1 MKSTQLSSTL
11 RWWDMSAALRL
22 LVLMII
28 AASRL
33 TITGWTH
40 HLQIVYVIVI
50 LGTVYGLALGQS
62 IFSPGLTAVFVVVGG
77 LFVIPWQLGLTL
89 GGGIPWLERLI
100 SLLGRLNIIIVQ
112 LIRQEPVQD
121 SLLFLVLM
129 SLLFWVLTALAAYN
143 LTRYAHAWRAAVPT
157 GLAIVLMH
165 AYDPRNRYGLLVL
178 GVYFVLVL
186 VLVAHVAYLRRRFHW
201 KQNRVQTSP
210 QTAVELS
217 QAAFLAALL
226 LVLVAWSAPPITT
239 PIPPL
244 QQTWQKISQ
253 PWLVV
258 RSRMSNMFVSLK
270 STLGV
275 VTDFYGSA
283 MALGLGNTHGDNVVM
298 TVEAPTE
305 PPPGARY
312 YWRAWVYDQYENGRW
327 ESGLTDTQSVTPDNF
342 DLPFPGLGGRWGA
355 TFKFSFKVS
364 ITTLYAAS
372 QPVWVSRPVRANLAF
387 NDDGTADVA
396 ALHAQTPLFAGE
408 TYTTQSSIS
417 AATVADLQKA
427 GTDYP
432 AWVTDRYLQL
442 PDEITP
448 RTRELAQEITAGLDN
463 PYDKAQAITNYLRN
477 NIEYTETISAPPFDQ
492 EPLDWFLFDYQQ
504 GFCNY
509 YASAEIVLL
518 RSLGIPARMAVGY
531 ARGTLQVTD
540 ETELERQFGE
550 QPATV
555 IYEVRQG
562 DAHAWPEVFFPGYG
576 WVEFEPT
583 AGQTALQR
591 PSGLEQPIDSS
602 ADQTDANQPTPA
614 PTSQPLGEEPDSET
628 ASTAPATDVR
638 LMILSWTIIPA
649 LILFYIAWR
658 TRPQNKPLPAL
669 MEASLR
675 RIGIQPP
682 SALRLWAIRAA
693 WSPLERAYQEINN
706 ALARL
711 GSRPHPADTPAERAA
726 TLQKLLPAAKRP
738 VEELLTE
745 YHLSAFGVRGGNVL
759 AAHEAAQAVRKLSQH
774 QVVDSFLARLRFQK

>member
-1 MKSTQLSSTL
+1 
-11 RWWDMSAALRL
+11 MSAALRL

-33 TITGWTH
+33 TVTGWTF
-40 HLQIVYVIVI
+40 HLQIIYVIVV
-50 LGTVYGLALGQS
+50 LGTAYGLALGQS
-62 IFSPGLTAVFVVVGG
+62 IFSSWLVAVFAVVGG
-77 LFVIPWQLGLTL
+77 FFVIPWQLGLTL
-89 GGGIPWLERLI
+89 GDGIPWLERLI

-129 SLLFWVLTALAAYN
+129 SLLFWVLSILAAYN
-143 LTRYAHAWRAAVPT
+143 LTRYAHAWRAALPA
-157 GLAIVLMH
+157 GLAVVLMH

-178 GVYFVLVL
+178 GMYFVLVL
-186 VLVAHVAYLRRRFHW
+186 VLVAQVAYLRRRLHW
-201 KQNRVQTSP
+201 KQNRVQTSS
-210 QTAVELS
+210 QTALELS
-217 QAAFLAALL
+217 QAAFVAALL
-226 LVLVAWSAPPITT
+226 LVLIAWTAPPITT

-253 PWLVV
+253 PWLVI

-283 MALGLGNTHGDNVVM
+283 MALGLGNTHGNNVVM
-298 TVEAPTE
+298 TVEAPSE

-312 YWRAWVYDQYENGRW
+312 YWRAWVYDQYESGRW
-327 ESGLTDTQSVTPDNF
+327 ESDLTDTQSATPDNF
-342 DLPFPGLGGRWGA
+342 DLPFPELGGRWGA

-408 TYTTQSSIS
+408 TYTTQSSLS
-417 AATVADLQKA
+417 AATVADLREA

-448 RTRELAQEITAGLDN
+448 RTRDLAEEITAGLNN

-477 NIEYTETISAPPFDQ
+477 NIEYSETISAPPLDQ
-492 EPLDWFLFDYQQ
+492 EPLDWFLFDYQK

-531 ARGTLQVTD
+531 ARGTPQATG
-540 ETELERQFGE
+540 ETELEQQFGE
-550 QPATV
+550 LPATV

-562 DAHAWPEVFFPGYG
+562 DAHAWPEVYFPGYG

-583 AGQTALQR
+583 AGQAPLQR
-591 PSGLEQPIDSS
+591 PSGLEQPINNP
-602 ADQTDANQPTPA
+602 ANQTDTNRPTPTPA
-614 PTSQPLGEEPDSET
+614 SRPLEEEPDSET
-628 ASTAPATDVR
+628 GASSAPATDAR
-638 LMILSWTIIPA
+638 LMILSWAIIPA

-669 MEASLR
+669 MEAGLR
-675 RIGIQPP
+675 RMGIQPP
-682 SALRLWAIRAA
+682 SALRRWAIRAA
-693 WSPLERAYQEINN
+693 WSPLEQAYQEINS

-711 GSRPHPADTPAERAA
+711 GNRPHPADTPAERAA
-726 TLQKLLPAAKRP
+726 KLQKLLPAANRP
-738 VEELLTE
+738 IVELLGE
-745 YHLSAFGVRGGNVL
+745 YHLSAFGAQGGSVIV
-759 AAHEAAQAVRKLSQH
+759 ARQAAQAIRYLSWQ
-774 QVVDSFLARLRFQK
+774 QLLDRFLARFRRES

>member
-1 MKSTQLSSTL
+1 MKSTQPSSML

-40 HLQIVYVIVI
+40 HLQLVYVIVI
-50 LGTVYGLALGQS
+50 LGTAYGLALGQS
-62 IFSPGLTAVFVVVGG
+62 MFSSRLVAVFAVVGG

-89 GGGIPWLERLI
+89 GPGVPWLERLI

-112 LIRQEPVQD
+112 LIRQEPVKD

-129 SLLFWVLTALAAYN
+129 SLLFWALSVHAAYN
-143 LTRYAHAWRAAVPT
+143 LTRYAHAWRAALPV
-157 GLAIVLMH
+157 GLAILLMH
-165 AYDPRNRYGLLVL
+165 AYDPRHRYGLLVL

-186 VLVAHVAYLRRRFHW
+186 MLVAQVAYLRRRLHW
-201 KQNRVQTSP
+201 KQNRVQTSS
-210 QTAVELS
+210 QTAIELS

-226 LVLVAWSAPPITT
+226 LVIVAWTAPPITP

-275 VTDFYGSA
+275 VTDYYSNT
-283 MALGLGNTHGDNVVM
+283 MALGLGSTHGNNVVM
-298 TVEAPTE
+298 TVEAPTA

-312 YWRAWVYDQYENGRW
+312 YWRAWVYDQYEDGRW

-342 DLPFPGLGGRWGA
+342 DLPFPELGGRWGA
-355 TFKFSFKVS
+355 TFKFTFKVS
-364 ITTLYAAS
+364 ITTLYTAS
-372 QPVWVSRPVRANLAF
+372 QPVWVSRPIRASLAF
-387 NDDGTADVA
+387 NDDGTADLA
-396 ALHAQTPLFAGE
+396 ALHAQAPLYAGE
-408 TYTTQSSIS
+408 TYTNQSSLS
-417 AATVADLQKA
+417 AATVADLREA
-427 GTDYP
+427 GTNYP
-432 AWVTDRYLQL
+432 AWVADRYLQL
-442 PDEITP
+442 PGEITP
-448 RTRELAQEITAGLDN
+448 RTRELAQEITSGLDN
-463 PYDKAQAITNYLRN
+463 PFDKAQAITNYLRN
-477 NIEYTETISAPPFDQ
+477 TIEYTETIPAPPLDQ
-492 EPLDWFLFDYQQ
+492 EPLDWFLFDFQQ

-531 ARGTLQVTD
+531 ARGTIQVTD

-550 QPATV
+550 LPATV

-562 DAHAWPEVFFPGYG
+562 DAHAWPEVYFPGYG

-583 AGQTALQR
+583 AGQAALQR
-591 PSGLEQPIDSS
+591 PSGLEQPVNST
-602 ADQTDANQPTPA
+602 ANQTGANQPTPA
-614 PTSQPLGEEPDSET
+614 DRPPEEPEPDT
-628 ASTAPATDVR
+628 GASSASATDLR
-638 LMILSWTIIPA
+638 LVILSWTIIPA

-669 MEASLR
+669 MEAGLR

-682 SALRLWAIRAA
+682 AALRLWAIRAA

-726 TLQKLLPAAKRP
+726 KLQKLLPAAKRP
-738 VEELLTE
+738 IEELLTE
-745 YHLSAFGVRGGNVL
+745 YHLSAFGWRGGSVL
-759 AAHEAAQAVRKLSQH
+759 LAHEAAQAIRQLSWR
-774 QVVDSFLARLRFQK
+774 QVVDRFLARLGFQK

>member
-22 LVLMII
+22 LVLMVI

-40 HLQIVYVIVI
+40 HLQIVYVIVV
-50 LGTVYGLALGQS
+50 LGTAYGLALGQS
-62 IFSPGLTAVFVVVGG
+62 IFSPWLAAVFAVVGG
-77 LFVIPWQLGLTL
+77 LFVIPWQLGLTM

-100 SLLGRLNIIIVQ
+100 SLLGRLNVIIVQ

-129 SLLFWVLTALAAYN
+129 SLLFWVLTVLAAYN
-143 LTRYAHAWRAAVPT
+143 LTRYAHAWRAAFPA
-157 GLAIVLMH
+157 GLAIMLIH
-165 AYDPRNRYGLLVL
+165 AYDPRHRYGLLVL
-178 GVYFVLVL
+178 GIYFVLVL
-186 VLVAHVAYLRRRFHW
+186 MLVAQVAYLRRRLHW
-201 KQNRVQTSP
+201 KQNRVQTSS
-210 QTAVELS
+210 QTALELS

-244 QQTWQKISQ
+244 QQTWQKVSQ
-253 PWLVV
+253 PWLVI

-283 MALGLGNTHGDNVVM
+283 MALGLGNTHGNNVVM

-305 PPPGARY
+305 PPPGVRY
-312 YWRAWVYDQYENGRW
+312 YWRAWVYDQYESGRW

-342 DLPFPGLGGRWGA
+342 DLPFPELGGRWGA
-355 TFKFSFKVS
+355 AFKFSFKVS

-372 QPVWVSRPVRANLAF
+372 QPVWVSRPVRASLAF
-387 NDDGTADVA
+387 DDDGTADVA

-408 TYTTQSSIS
+408 TYTTQSSLS

-432 AWVTDRYLQL
+432 VWVTDRYLQL
-442 PDEITP
+442 PDEITQ
-448 RTRELAQEITAGLDN
+448 RTRDLAEQIAVGLNN

-477 NIEYTETISAPPFDQ
+477 NIDYTETIPAPPLDQ
-492 EPLDWFLFDYQQ
+492 EPLDWFLFDFQQ

-531 ARGTLQVTD
+531 ARGITQAMG
-540 ETELERQFGE
+540 ETELEQQFGE
-550 QPATV
+550 LPATV

-562 DAHAWPEVFFPGYG
+562 DAHAWPEVYFPGYG

-583 AGQTALQR
+583 VGQAALQR
-591 PSGLEQPIDSS
+591 PSGLEQPIGST
-602 ADQTDANQPTPA
+602 ANQTGANQPTPTPA
-614 PTSQPLGEEPDSET
+614 GRPLEEPEPDTGTSS
-628 ASTAPATDVR
+628 ASATDLR
-638 LMILSWTIIPA
+638 LVILSWTIIPA

-669 MEASLR
+669 MEAGLR
-675 RIGIQPP
+675 RFGVQPP
-682 SALRLWAIRAA
+682 AALRLWAIRAA

-706 ALARL
+706 ALGRL

-726 TLQKLLPAAKRP
+726 RLQKLLPGANRP
-738 VEELLTE
+738 IEELLVE

-759 AAHEAAQAVRKLSQH
+759 AAHEAARAIRQLSWR
-774 QVVDSFLARLRFQK
+774 DAGRRFFERLKRR